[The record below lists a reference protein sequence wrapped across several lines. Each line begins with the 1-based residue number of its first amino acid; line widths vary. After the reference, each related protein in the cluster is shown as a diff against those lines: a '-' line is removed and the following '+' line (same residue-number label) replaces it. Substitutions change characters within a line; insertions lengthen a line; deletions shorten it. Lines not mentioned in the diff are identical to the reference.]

1 MTTIG
6 TASIRVLRAEGLVFA
21 AALIFWL
28 WGQGPAWWLVVAVLI
43 APDLAL
49 LAYLGSARFGR
60 LAYNALH
67 SYLGPVALCLVGLL
81 AGSGLTLQIAALWA
95 LHCAADRALGYG
107 LKEPEG
113 FHATHLGRIGQA
125 KGDA

>member
-67 SYLGPVALCLVGLL
+67 SYLGPVAR
-81 AGSGLTLQIAALWA
+81 SGLTLQIAALWA